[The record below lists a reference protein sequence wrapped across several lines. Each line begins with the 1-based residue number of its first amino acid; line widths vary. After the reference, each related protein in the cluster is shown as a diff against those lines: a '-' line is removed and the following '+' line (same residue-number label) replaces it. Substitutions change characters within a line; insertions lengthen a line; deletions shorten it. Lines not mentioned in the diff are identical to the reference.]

1 MIDIYLNPA
10 NEMIFSSQGDTGY
23 QTTDQNIAMAK
34 ELIEDLQKT
43 GVDTS
48 ILDCNALIST
58 KQKGDLELAVKT
70 LQNLLAKNKD
80 YVPALV
86 AMGLAKFILKKSSDA
101 RNALKAVIKN
111 DF

>member
-1 MIDIYLNPA
+1 
-10 NEMIFSSQGDTGY
+10 
-23 QTTDQNIAMAK
+23 MAK

-48 ILDCNALIST
+48 ILDCNALISS
-58 KQKGDLELAVKT
+58 KNKAELDSAVKT

-86 AMGLAKFILKKSSDA
+86 AMALAKFILKKSSDA
-101 RNALKAVIKN
+101 RNYLKTVIKN